1 MLQNARVTA
10 FTISDLLRE
19 NQQEGKIISTHTH
32 KDTHTH
38 NTNTHTHTHTHTH
51 SHTQIRVKLSITFP
65 YVVSFINLDVIKI
78 SNL

>member
-32 KDTHTH
+32 
-38 NTNTHTHTHTHTH
+38 THTHTHTTQKHTH
-51 SHTQIRVKLSITFP
+51 THTHRQIRVKLSITFP
-65 YVVSFINLDVIKI
+65 YVVLFINLDVIKI